1 MAIDEGETIILTA
14 RFEDDSGNL
23 TNPSTPVEVT
33 VRHRDSNSA
42 DGPFTATQVSTG
54 VFKYEYTASKEGG
67 YHYKFT
73 SADGAVEQGDFTA
86 KEDATN
92 P

>member
-1 MAIDEGETIILTA
+1 MAIDEGEAVTLRV
-14 RFEDDSGNL
+14 RFKDDSGNL

-33 VRHRDSNSA
+33 VRHRDADTA
-42 DGPFTATQVSTG
+42 DGPFTATQASTG
-54 VFKYEYTASKEGG
+54 VFEYEYTASKEGG

-73 SADGAVEQGDFTA
+73 SADGAVEQGDFSA